1 MTFRPL
7 ILKFVPAG
15 TFIEGQPAGMRD
27 TVQPGQ
33 TVLEMS
39 TGKLHVAR
47 KQTREILPLQ
57 D

>member
-1 MTFRPL
+1 VSFRAL
-7 ILKFVPAG
+7 KLKFVPAG
-15 TFIEGQPAGMRD
+15 TVIHGQPAGMRD

-39 TGKLHVAR
+39 TGRLHVAR
-47 KQTREILPLQ
+47 KPTREILPQQ

>member
-1 MTFRPL
+1 VIGLR
-7 ILKFVPAG
+7 FVPAG

-27 TVQPGQ
+27 TVHPGAP
-33 TVLEMS
+33 VLEMS

-47 KQTREILPLQ
+47 KQTPEILPLQ